1 MINLDKKAKEYADDF
16 YSNELEDEKL
26 LFKKAD
32 IRLAYKQGFEDGKEL
47 ITAEEA
53 KGIQNKVRSAQDL
66 SDKEYEEWINCE
78 LKAEIFHANYS
89 TVISSF
95 TMGKNKKEAK
105 ARIKLLKE
113 AGYKTEI
120 LYEDEHCFSLLVK
133 WA

>member
-1 MINLDKKAKEYADDF
+1 MISAKEA
-16 YSNELEDEKL
+16 
-26 LFKKAD
+26 
-32 IRLAYKQGFEDGKEL
+32 KE
-47 ITAEEA
+47 
-53 KGIQNKVRSAQDL
+53 IQNKVRSAQDL

-120 LYEDEHCFSLLVK
+120 LYEDKHCFSLLVK